1 MEYGKMLG
9 DSVEYARE
17 AVWGRWTR
25 WILLIVSTIIFPL
38 MLGYVMEIYRGT
50 KPAPELEHWGKLFI
64 DGLKLIVAWIIYM
77 LPVIA
82 VLLLFGGWALFS
94 AMQQAAMSGNPDY
107 FTSNPELLIPLIGT
121 FLIGLFIALVLAIII
136 GIIATIG
143 IVRMARKERFGE
155 AFNFSGIF
163 ETIRT
168 IGWGSY
174 ILALIVLFIVLMV
187 FGFILMLI
195 MAIPY
200 IGWLIYLVLL
210 PPLSIFQARY
220 LAQVY
225 DEGEELKAEVIEA
238 VPVQA

>member
-17 AVWGRWTR
+17 AVWGKWTR

-38 MLGYVMEIYRGT
+38 LFGYIMEIYRGT

-77 LPVIA
+77 IPVI
-82 VLLLFGGWALFS
+82 VVVLLFGGWAVFS
-94 AMQQAAMSGNPDY
+94 AIQQITMSGNPDY
-107 FTSNPELLIPLIGT
+107 FTSNPELLMPLIAT
-121 FLIGLFIALVLAIII
+121 FLVGLFIALILAIII
-136 GIIATIG
+136 GIIGYIG
-143 IVRMARKERFGE
+143 IIRMARKERFGE

-174 ILALIVLFIVLMV
+174 ILALIVLALSCWL
-187 FGFILMLI
+187 FGLSL
-195 MAIPY
+195 
-200 IGWLIYLVLL
+200 
-210 PPLSIFQARY
+210 PLSWQSPISA
-220 LAQVY
+220 
-225 DEGEELKAEVIEA
+225 GSSTWS
-238 VPVQA
+238 

>member
-17 AVWGRWTR
+17 AVWGKWTR

-38 MLGYVMEIYRGT
+38 LLGYVMEIYRGT

-77 LPVIA
+77 IPVI
-82 VLLLFGGWALFS
+82 VVVLLFGGWAVFS
-94 AMQQAAMSGNPDY
+94 AIQQVTMSGNPDY

-121 FLIGLFIALVLAIII
+121 FLIGLFIAVVLALIIS
-136 GIIATIG
+136 IIATIG
-143 IVRMARKERFGE
+143 IIRMARKERFGE

-168 IGWGSY
+168 IGWGRY
-174 ILALIVLFIVLMV
+174 ILALIVLFIVMMV
-187 FGFILMLI
+187 FWFILAII

-200 IGWLIYLVLL
+200 IGLLIYLVLI
-210 PPLSIFQARY
+210 PLLSLFQARY
-220 LAQVY
+220 LAMFY
-225 DEGEELKAEVIEA
+225 NEGEEVKAEVMEA
-238 VPVQA
+238 VPV

>member
-17 AVWGRWTR
+17 AVWGKWTK
-25 WILLIVSTIIFPL
+25 WILLIVATIIFPL
-38 MLGYVMEIYRGT
+38 LLGYVMEIYRGT

-82 VLLLFGGWALFS
+82 VVLLFGGWAFFS

-107 FTSNPELLIPLIGT
+107 FTANPELLIPLIGT
-121 FLIGLFIALVLAIII
+121 FLIGLFIALILAILIGLI
-136 GIIATIG
+136 ATVGII
-143 IVRMARKERFGE
+143 RMARKERFGE

-163 ETIRT
+163 ETIGK
-168 IGWGSY
+168 IGWGRY
-174 ILALIVLFIVLMV
+174 ILALLVLFIVLMV
-187 FGFILMLI
+187 FWFILAII

-200 IGWLIYLVLL
+200 IGWLIYLVLIPL
-210 PPLSIFQARY
+210 LSIFQARY

-225 DEGEELKAEVIEA
+225 DEGEVLKAEVTEA
-238 VPVQA
+238 VPV